1 MGMAMISG
9 FIGCDSDLLD
19 TTPSDSISSSN
30 VWESP
35 VLARAAAMGVYNGL
49 YDKYSKYYDNARGIV
64 LTPCLLLWIWI

>member
-1 MGMAMISG
+1 MKRIVKNIATVLMGMAMISG

-35 VLARAAAMGVYNGL
+35 VLARAAAMG
-49 YDKYSKYYDNARGIV
+49 I
-64 LTPCLLLWIWI
+64 